1 MTPVR
6 IDNKGRFVIPSKIRD
21 ALNLKGGDVLVV
33 DLEHDADVFRVARA
47 ENPFDVMAE
56 HAIREF
62 EAGRTTNL
70 RDDAA
75 RKGSAV
81 NDDGAVSRPSDSAE
95 AAP

>member
-6 IDNKGRFVIPSKIRD
+6 IDHKGRFVIPSKIRD

-33 DLEHDADVFRVARA
+33 ELEQDANVFRVARA
-47 ENPFDVMAE
+47 ENPFDVMAA

-70 RDDAA
+70 RDYAA
-75 RKGSAV
+75 RKGYV
-81 NDDGAVSRPSDSAE
+81 INDDGTVSRPSDSAE